1 MDDEFHVLMA
11 RMGLRNYTIAASILG
26 NGPCVITF
34 TDLPGPRELMVIAE
48 YFHMHET
55 QAIVLRKEGI

>member
-11 RMGLRNYTIAASILG
+11 HMGLRNYAVAVPISG
-26 NGPCVITF
+26 NGQCVITF
-34 TDLPGPRELMVIAE
+34 TDLPGPRELMAIAE

-55 QAIVLRKEGI
+55 QAIVLRKE